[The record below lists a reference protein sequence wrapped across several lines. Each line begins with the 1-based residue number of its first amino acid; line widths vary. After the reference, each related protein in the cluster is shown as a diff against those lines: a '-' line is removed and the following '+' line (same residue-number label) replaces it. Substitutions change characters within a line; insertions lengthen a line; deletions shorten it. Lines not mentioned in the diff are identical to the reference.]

1 MSGANIA
8 LKKGANLKDVED
20 GILTAQEIS
29 TLDLRGL
36 ELAVLSACQTGI
48 GDIAGDGVFGLQRG
62 FKKAGA
68 NTLLMSLWKVD
79 DNATHLLMTEFYKNL
94 LAGESKFESLRKAQK
109 YVRDYEEE
117 IEITPNKRWES
128 QIRQKM
134 NKSKEPAP
142 QKIKKIKD
150 NSVLFV
156 PHPIY
161 INKRFYI
168 DILKKTKEKKNI
180 KLIFLI
186 HDLDSLRKMFP
197 ESEKEFKHI
206 DETMYKIADYI
217 IAHNSL
223 MKNYLVNQGIDD
235 KKIYELGIFDYLA
248 ENNLAEKEIK
258 YSKTINIAGNL
269 DTNKCKYIK
278 GLNTLDKSVKVNLY
292 GLNFNK
298 DILNS
303 ESISYKG
310 AFPADEIPSKLNEG
324 FGLVWDGDG
333 IDGCTGNTGNYL
345 RYNNPHKLSLY
356 LVSGLPVVIWSEAA
370 EAQFVKDNNVGI
382 IVDSIDDFS
391 KKFDELSEQ
400 QYYEMV
406 ENAKKISGKLRNG
419 EYLSG
424 QISQIRDDIEKAEI

>member
-1 MSGANIA
+1 MKQKNEEYHIINDI
-8 LKKGANLKDVED
+8 KCKIVYEKIKNTYIQIKDGEVIIKTSLHSSIKYVED
-20 GILTAQEIS
+20 VVNSKADWINKKLQE
-29 TLDLRGL
+29 
-36 ELAVLSACQTGI
+36 Q
-48 GDIAGDGVFGLQRG
+48 
-62 FKKAGA
+62 
-68 NTLLMSLWKVD
+68 
-79 DNATHLLMTEFYKNL
+79 
-94 LAGESKFESLRKAQK
+94 LRKINTTYKDGSTVRVLGKPYTLKIKNSGNK
-109 YVRDYEEE
+109 YL
-117 IEITPNKRWES
+117 IKLNKFLEF
-128 QIRQKM
+128 
-134 NKSKEPAP
+134 

-223 MKNYLVNQGIDD
+223 MKNYLVNQGIND
-235 KKIYELGIFDYLA
+235 KKIYELGIFDYLT

-258 YSKTINIAGNL
+258 YSKTLNIAGNL

-419 EYLSG
+419 EYLSR